1 MLLGLMRDSTGLSR
15 NLKSGL
21 EFKLRAETGWFV
33 GIVGGEGEEQQEEEE
48 ALSEPNKVA
57 LLVAFAFAV
66 VLLVTGVEK
75 SLAML

>member
-1 MLLGLMRDSTGLSR
+1 MGD
-15 NLKSGL
+15 
-21 EFKLRAETGWFV
+21 
-33 GIVGGEGEEQQEEEE
+33 EGEEREEEE

-57 LLVAFAFAV
+57 LVVAFGFSV